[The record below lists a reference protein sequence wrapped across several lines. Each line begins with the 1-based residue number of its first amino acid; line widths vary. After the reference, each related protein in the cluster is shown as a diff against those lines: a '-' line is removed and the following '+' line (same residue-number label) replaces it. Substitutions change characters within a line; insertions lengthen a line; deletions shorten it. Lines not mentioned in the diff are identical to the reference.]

1 MWGGSFN
8 EYLNVKQIQTK
19 FKDLIALLLN
29 FFFMQKSLDKTVKF
43 CFI

>member
-19 FKDLIALLLN
+19 F
-29 FFFMQKSLDKTVKF
+29 FFFYAKKSRQEENFRSQILLYIAVF
-43 CFI
+43 